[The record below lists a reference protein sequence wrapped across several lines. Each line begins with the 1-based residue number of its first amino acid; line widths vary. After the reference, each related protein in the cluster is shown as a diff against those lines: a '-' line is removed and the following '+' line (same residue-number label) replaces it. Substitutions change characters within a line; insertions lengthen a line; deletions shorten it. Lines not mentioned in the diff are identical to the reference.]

1 MGKADKNVTFAS
13 EHLNIIGMEKTL
25 IQQNPQWNGQPFE
38 GLTGRKV
45 MENLTA
51 KQGLPHIQ
59 ILTGVRR
66 CGKSTVFKL
75 LMNDLLLSGVS
86 PKSILNINLDAPVF
100 IPIWDN
106 TQNLRQVTEA
116 AEQLTGERV
125 DYLFLDEIQQM
136 KDWEVFV
143 KAAYDAQSF
152 RKIYV
157 TGSNSN
163 LLKNRFSSML
173 SGRYFAN
180 EVRPFSL
187 AEAFSTIGVRS
198 VLDAYQHLPKVLRLT
213 SSIIKNGTFPE
224 IVLGNMDENVKA
236 ELLHSYFESIVQK
249 DCILYNAIRDPH
261 LFYKCAN
268 YLLQNVGNRFSL
280 QQLGKSLGSNE
291 NTMGGYLNYLCD
303 SYICSDIR
311 NFTFSQKETKR
322 SDHKCYCIDNGL
334 MQANTQ
340 RFSPDNGRFF
350 ENIVF
355 NELVN
360 KDYQNISFD
369 NSKGE
374 CDFLAWKDGCV
385 HAFQVCY
392 ELTDYNRERE
402 FDGFAVP
409 QIPVK
414 TKTIITY
421 NQKEQTGDIRVV
433 PLWEWALE

>member
-1 MGKADKNVTFAS
+1 MT
-13 EHLNIIGMEKTL
+13 NIGNMEKTL
-25 IQQNPQWNGQPFE
+25 IQQNPQWSGRPFE
-38 GLTGRKV
+38 GLAGRKV

-66 CGKSTVFKL
+66 CGKSTIFKL

-100 IPIWDN
+100 IPLWDKAP
-106 TQNLRQVTEA
+106 NLRQVTET
-116 AEQLTGERV
+116 AEQLTGEKV
-125 DYLFLDEIQQM
+125 CYLFLDEIQQV

-187 AEAFSTIGVRS
+187 AEAFATIGVYS
-198 VLDAYQHLPKVLRLT
+198 LLDAYQQLPKVLRFID
-213 SSIIKNGTFPE
+213 SIIKNGTFPE
-224 IVLGNMDENVKA
+224 IVLGNMDDGVKA
-236 ELLHSYFESIVQK
+236 ELLHSYFDSIVQK

-261 LFYKCAN
+261 LFYKSVN

-291 NTMGGYLNYLCD
+291 NTMGSYLNYLCD

-360 KDYQNISFD
+360 KGYENISFD

-374 CDFLAWKDGCV
+374 CDFLAWKEGCV
-385 HAFQVCY
+385 HAFQACY
-392 ELTDYNRERE
+392 ELTDYNRARE
-402 FDGFAVP
+402 LGGFAVP

-414 TKTIITY
+414 TKTVITY
-421 NQKEQTGDIRVV
+421 NQKEQTDDVRVV